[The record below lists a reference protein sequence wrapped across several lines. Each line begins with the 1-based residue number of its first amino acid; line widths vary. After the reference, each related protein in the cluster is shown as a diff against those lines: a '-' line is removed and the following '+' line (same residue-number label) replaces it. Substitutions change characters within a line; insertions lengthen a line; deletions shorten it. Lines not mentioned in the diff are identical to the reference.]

1 MNTPTIKVPS
11 ASSHGKSGG
20 TEQQIID
27 ASAIPEESKAIVR
40 AIVRQT
46 RLRRSERAELAR
58 ELCSHF
64 EEGIA
69 AGAEPGVLAM
79 EFGDPKRAAKL
90 IRRAVVRKRGWADQV
105 LRRLKQGMAVAGVLA
120 LGWYGVMFVRYNFGE
135 PVLSRNYTAEYNA
148 EVARVPESD
157 RAWPMYADLIGRW
170 TPFPPELREK
180 SQSFDAKP
188 GDEGYE
194 AVRANVAANLL
205 LLPSLREAA
214 ARPSLGLPMSMAVD
228 PAVLDYQRRAG
239 TLDANLPSTQTDSE
253 NPALIAIPLPHLG
266 LMRVF
271 ARTLAFDAAE
281 AIRAGDGPRVEANV
295 RAMLGIGSQTGGT
308 GILINDLVSIAIVAL
323 AYDTISDCLYGH
335 PELLD
340 DAALKR
346 IAHAAS
352 SIPPSISAGMG
363 LEREMFMDVVQ
374 RVYSDN
380 GRGDG
385 VIVNRGLRDFGAL
398 MGDGVSDNNLMMQSN
413 ALPIFGRNLLGPV
426 AAGFYAGR
434 KDLTSMYDRMVSSV
448 ERVGALP
455 MWQWPE
461 DFEGDA
467 EFERLSQIDKQRYLL
482 LGMMMPAL
490 GRAIQAPQVAM
501 QQRDGVLTAIAL
513 ELHKRRHGEYPAT
526 LAELTP
532 DLLPAVL
539 PDRIDGRPM
548 RYKIVEGKPLLYSI
562 GVDRI
567 DDGGVPLHGDRA
579 FQRNFKWMSPRLAA
593 ERRASELQRTKGV
606 VGAADAP
613 DHAVAGDAI
622 IYPIR

>member
-11 ASSHGKSGG
+11 ASSHGKPRV

-27 ASAIPEESKAIVR
+27 ASAIPEASKTIVR
-40 AIVRQT
+40 AIVGQT

-69 AGAEPGVLAM
+69 AGAEPNVLAM

-105 LRRLKQGMAVAGVLA
+105 VRRFKQGMAVAGVLA

-157 RAWPMYADLIGRW
+157 RAWPMYADLLRRW
-170 TPFPPELREK
+170 TPYAPEIREK
-180 SQSFDAKP
+180 NYFESKP
-188 GDEGYE
+188 GEEGYE
-194 AVRANVAANLL
+194 AMMANIKPNLP
-205 LLPSLREAA
+205 LLPVLREAA

-239 TLDANLPSTQTDSE
+239 TLDANLPSMQTDSE

-323 AYDTISDCLYGH
+323 GYDTISDCLYGH

-398 MGDGVSDNNLMMQSN
+398 MGDGVSDSNLMMQSN

-434 KDLTSMYDRMVSSV
+434 KDLTSMYDRMVTNV

-455 MWQWPE
+455 MWEWPE

-467 EFERLSQIDKQRYLL
+467 EYERLPTIEKQRYLL

-490 GRAIQAPQVAM
+490 GKAIQAPQAAM

-513 ELHKRRHGEYPAT
+513 ELHKRRHGKYPAT

-539 PDRIDGRPM
+539 PDRIDGRPI
-548 RYKIVEGKPLLYSI
+548 RYKIVDGRPLLYSV

-579 FQRNFKWMSPRLAA
+579 LQRNFRWMSPRLAA
-593 ERRASELQRTKGV
+593 ERRASELQRSKGV
-606 VGAADAP
+606 VGTADAP
-613 DHAVAGDAI
+613 PDAIAGDAI